1 MTIFSPGM
9 RIGRIKVIF
18 TFPQQIIGTHQQ
30 DITSTNLPQEPFAFI
45 EWYTKLQTAPEA
57 HHSMYKVS
65 KPLPYADGCLPGAI
79 IPLTDI
85 RQSCQLIP
93 KFMQAQTHGE
103 SMWKSETVLDQASTF
118 YVNNWSGLYAYQ
130 TIW

>member
-1 MTIFSPGM
+1 LPKQPFAYVEWYSKLEPAAD
-9 RIGRIKVIF
+9 KNHLLYQV
-18 TFPQQIIGTHQQ
+18 
-30 DITSTNLPQEPFAFI
+30 SNLPCH
-45 EWYTKLQTAPEA
+45 T
-57 HHSMYKVS
+57 
-65 KPLPYADGCLPGAI
+65 DGTIPGAI

-93 KFMQAQTHGE
+93 KFTTGGSLQE
-103 SMWKSETVLDQASTF
+103 KIWKSETVLDQARVF